1 MSFTPSLLIGVICLY
16 MALLFAIALWVE
28 RRTRAGVNPGDSPLV
43 YALSLAV
50 YCTAW
55 TYYGSVGK
63 AATSGLLFLAVY
75 LGPSLGALLC
85 WPLLRRLV
93 RIKQVH
99 HLTSVADLI
108 SLRYGKSQSL
118 GALVTFILVVG
129 LLPYLAL
136 QIKATVAALKI
147 LVLHE
152 SQSFLHR
159 ELATDF
165 PWVYAH
171 AGAII
176 TGLMVVFTIVFG
188 IRRLDPTERH
198 QGMIM
203 AVAAESIVK
212 LVAFLAVGVVV
223 TYVLNDGFSGL
234 LDQARRSP
242 YLQNLALTG
251 GVAGGRH
258 LLWLTY
264 LLLSMFAVLFLP
276 RQFHVA
282 VVENFDQRH
291 IPTAMWMFPLYL
303 FLINLFV
310 LPIALAGLLG
320 GYPFNDPDTFVLRV
334 PLHHGYQWLSLLVF
348 LGGFSAATAM
358 VMVSTMALSTMLTN
372 HLLVPLLQRA
382 RILGLLR
389 RHLLQCRW
397 LLAALII
404 FGAFRFQFVMGWSWN
419 LVDVGMVSFA
429 AVAQL
434 APVILG
440 GLYWPRGNKTGAIL
454 GLTAGFA
461 IWAYT
466 ALLPV
471 LMGSH
476 QLTSSLLAQG
486 PWGVRY
492 LRPEGLF
499 GITAFEPLTN
509 TVFWSLSFNLAFYIL
524 GSLLAG
530 QGARERRVVEEL
542 MALPGGATAA
552 HPARQ
557 PDEPL
562 VSLEEKLPGFEGL
575 LLEYLPAD
583 RARAMIRQCLLDMGL
598 AESREIPISKMAELY
613 QQLENC
619 LAGIIGAASAS
630 AALERVDLFSHEE
643 ARVLAEIYARMLTEL
658 RLSPQEMKRK
668 IDFFREKED
677 LLRRESALLAHSQR
691 VLDEKLESLDR
702 LARSIAHEIRNPI
715 TAIGGLTQRLL
726 RQGQTPG
733 PETEYLNKILASVR
747 SLERLVSEVRS
758 YADLPSPALTE
769 VDLGLF
775 LKGLAG
781 DYQARAQAQGVA
793 LTLEGQAGRAGAVL
807 AWVDRHLLDKA
818 LRVIMDNALDVMPK
832 GGELYLGLE
841 SDALQA
847 VIKITDTGP
856 GIPPGDL
863 PYLFDPLFSTKVD
876 AVGMNL
882 AIAKRIVND
891 HMGEIKALNEPGK
904 GASLVIT
911 LPLKPPLMD
920 RPPGFSDQDSEQYLS
935 K

>member
-1 MSFTPSLLIGVICLY
+1 MSFTPQLLLGVVCLY

-75 LGPSLGALLC
+75 LGPTLGALMS

-147 LVLHE
+147 LALHE
-152 SQSFLHR
+152 SQPFLHR

-171 AGAII
+171 AGTII

-212 LVAFLAVGVVV
+212 LVAFLAAGVVV

-234 LDQARRSP
+234 LDQARRTP
-242 YLQNLALTG
+242 YLANLTAAGGVTG
-251 GVAGGRH
+251 GRY

-264 LLLSMFAVLFLP
+264 LLLSMCAVIFLP

-310 LPIALAGLLG
+310 LPIALAGLAG

-334 PLHHGYQWLSLLVF
+334 PLHHGYRWLSLLVF

-358 VMVSTMALSTMLTN
+358 IMVSTMTLSTMLTN

-382 RILGLLR
+382 RGLGLLR

-397 LLAALII
+397 LLAAALI

-434 APVILG
+434 APAILG
-440 GLYWPRGNKTGAIL
+440 GLYWPRANKTGAIL
-454 GLTAGFA
+454 GLAAGFA
-461 IWAYT
+461 VWAYT

-476 QLTSSLLAQG
+476 RITSSLLDQG
-486 PWGVRY
+486 PWGMWF
-492 LRPEGLF
+492 LRPESLF
-499 GITAFEPLTN
+499 GVASFEPLTN
-509 TVFWSLSFNLAFYIL
+509 TVFWSLLFNLALYVL

-542 MALPGGATAA
+542 IAPSEVPAA
-552 HPARQ
+552 RPARQ

-562 VSLEEKLPGFEGL
+562 INLEEKLRGFEGL

-583 RARAMIRQCLLDMGL
+583 RARAMIRQCLLDMDL
-598 AESREIPISKMAELY
+598 ADARETPISKMAELY

-619 LAGIIGAASAS
+619 LAGIIGTASAS

-668 IDFFREKED
+668 IDFYRERED
-677 LLRRESALLAHSQR
+677 LLRRESALLIHSQR

-726 RQGQTPG
+726 RQGREPG
-733 PETEYLNKILASVR
+733 PETEYLNKILASVQ

-775 LKGLAG
+775 LKGLAD
-781 DYQARAQAQGVA
+781 DYQTRTQERGVD
-793 LTLEGQAGRAGAVL
+793 LVLEGQAGRVGAVL

-818 LRVIMDNALDVMPK
+818 LRVIMDNALDAMPD
-832 GGELYLGLE
+832 GGGLYLRLE
-841 SDALQA
+841 SDPLQA
-847 VIKITDTGP
+847 TIKITDTGP
-856 GIPPGDL
+856 GIAARDL

-882 AIAKRIVND
+882 AIAKRIISD
-891 HMGEIKALNEPGK
+891 HLGEIKALNEPGK

-911 LPLKPPLMD
+911 LPLKSPLLD
-920 RPPGFSDQDSEQYLS
+920 RPPDWDGQASDQIFS

>member
-16 MALLFAIALWVE
+16 MALLFVIALWVE
-28 RRTRAGVNPGDSPLV
+28 RRTRSGVNPGDSPLV

-75 LGPSLGALLC
+75 LGPTLGALLC

-93 RIKQVH
+93 QIKQVH

-108 SLRYGKSQSL
+108 SLRYGKSQGL

-147 LVLHE
+147 LVLHQSE
-152 SQSFLHR
+152 SFLHR

-165 PWVYAH
+165 PLVYAH

-212 LVAFLAVGVVV
+212 LAAFLTVGVLV
-223 TYVLNDGFSGL
+223 TYVLNDGFTGV

-242 YLQNLALTG
+242 YLQELVLTG
-251 GVAGGRH
+251 GLAGGRYW
-258 LLWLTY
+258 LWLTY
-264 LLLSMFAVLFLP
+264 LLLSMCAVLFLP

-291 IPTAMWMFPLYL
+291 IPTAMWLFPLYL

-320 GYPFNDPDTFVLRV
+320 SYPFNDPDTFVLRL
-334 PLHHGYQWLSLLVF
+334 PLHHGYHWLSLLVF

-358 VMVSTMALSTMLTN
+358 VMVSTMTLSTMLTN

-404 FGAFRFQFVMGWSWN
+404 FGAYRFQFFMGWTWN

-434 APVILG
+434 VPAILG
-440 GLYWPRGNKTGAIL
+440 GLYWPRSNKTGAIL

-461 IWAYT
+461 VWAYT

-471 LMGSH
+471 LAGSGH
-476 QLTSSLLAQG
+476 LASSLMEQG
-486 PWGVRY
+486 PWGMSY

-499 GITAFEPLTN
+499 GVSSFEPLTN
-509 TVFWSLSFNLAFYIL
+509 TVFWSLLFNLAFYML
-524 GSLLAG
+524 GSLLAH
-530 QGARERRVVEEL
+530 QGERERRVVEEL
-542 MALPGGATAA
+542 LARPEDKAGR
-552 HPARQ
+552 PARQ
-557 PDEPL
+557 GDEPL
-562 VSLEEKLPGFEGL
+562 INLEEKLRGLEGL

-583 RARAMIRQCLLDMGL
+583 RAQAMIRQCLLDMGL
-598 AESREIPISKMAELY
+598 AEAREIPISKMAALY

-726 RQGQTPG
+726 RQGKTPG

-747 SLERLVSEVRS
+747 SLERLVSEVRG
-758 YADLPSPALTE
+758 YADLPPPALAE

-775 LKGLAG
+775 LKSLAE
-781 DYQARAQAQGVA
+781 DYQTRAQAQGVA
-793 LTLEGQAGRAGAVL
+793 LTLEGQAGQAGAVL

-818 LRVIMDNALDVMPK
+818 LRVILDNALDVMPG
-832 GGELYLGLE
+832 GGELYLRLE
-841 SDALQA
+841 SDPLQA

-863 PYLFDPLFSTKVD
+863 PYMFDPLFSTKVD

-891 HMGEIKALNEPGK
+891 HLGEIKAQNEPGR

-911 LPLKPPLMD
+911 LPLKPPLLD
-920 RPPGFSDQDSEQYLS
+920 RPPGLSGLDSDQYLS